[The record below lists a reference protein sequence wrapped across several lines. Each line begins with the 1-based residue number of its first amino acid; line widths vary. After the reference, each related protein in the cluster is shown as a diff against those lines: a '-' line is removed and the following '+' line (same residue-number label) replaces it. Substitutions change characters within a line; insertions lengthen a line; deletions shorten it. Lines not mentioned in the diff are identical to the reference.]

1 MRDKRLS
8 LRAKIFLSLFSIA
21 VVLLIS
27 SIISVMEFRR
37 MSSYISDM
45 VADNIESINA
55 AQKLYDDANSYNLAI
70 LSVIGDET
78 SSMLPGFDETSFS
91 SRLDSLRSSAPNS
104 IVAHL
109 ADSVQYA
116 YAAYMLTSLELED
129 VLVSDFI
136 DTRSWYFERLQ
147 PRYNRLRHDIDALS
161 NSIYDE
167 LENNS
172 VTFQGAF
179 YRSIIP
185 GMVAVAVG
193 LLLVVMLMFFL
204 ESNYIKPVYRILGSL
219 GNYRNFGRDYNYNF
233 DGDDQ
238 LNDLNTSVREL
249 TEENKILRKRISA
262 MKRSFRKKD
271 NA

>member
-136 DTRSWYFERLQ
+136 DTRSWYQQAPPRHRQ
-147 PRYNRLRHDIDALS
+147 PLKRHLRRTRKQFCDL
-161 NSIYDE
+161 
-167 LENNS
+167 
-172 VTFQGAF
+172 
-179 YRSIIP
+179 P
-185 GMVAVAVG
+185 G
-193 LLLVVMLMFFL
+193 
-204 ESNYIKPVYRILGSL
+204 RILQEHHSWNGCSC
-219 GNYRNFGRDYNYNF
+219 GRAAFG
-233 DGDDQ
+233 GDADVLPGIELHQTGLPHTRFAGQ
-238 LNDLNTSVREL
+238 LPQF
-249 TEENKILRKRISA
+249 RKRL
-262 MKRSFRKKD
+262 
-271 NA
+271 

>member
-1 MRDKRLS
+1 MRERRLS
-8 LRAKIFLSLFSIA
+8 LRAKLYLSLCSIA
-21 VVLLIS
+21 LVLLIS

-55 AQKLYDDANSYNLAI
+55 AQKLYDDANAYNLAI

-78 SSMLPGFDETSFS
+78 STSRPGFDESSFS
-91 SRLDSLRSSAPNS
+91 SRLDSLRSSAPNT
-104 IVAHL
+104 IVAHQ

-116 YAAYMLTSLELED
+116 YAAYMLTSFELED
-129 VLVSDFI
+129 VLQSDFI
-136 DTRSWYFERLQ
+136 DTRTWYFERLQ

-161 NSIYDE
+161 SAIYDE
-167 LENNS
+167 LADNS
-172 VTFQGAF
+172 ETFQGAF

-193 LLLVVMLMFFL
+193 LLLVIMLLFFL
-204 ESNYIKPVYRILGSL
+204 ESNYTKPIYRMLSSL
-219 GNYRNFGRDYNYNF
+219 KNYKSLGRDYTYTF

-238 LNDLNTSVREL
+238 LNELNTGIREL
-249 TEENKILRKRISA
+249 TEENGNLRKRISA
-262 MKRSFRKKD
+262 MKLNSKTQSGR
-271 NA
+271 

>member
-1 MRDKRLS
+1 MREKRLS
-8 LRAKIFLSLFSIA
+8 LRAKLILSLCSIA
-21 VVLLIS
+21 MVLLIS
-27 SIISVMEFRR
+27 SIISVLEFRR

-55 AQKLYDDANSYNLAI
+55 AQKLYDDANAYNLAI
-70 LSVIGDET
+70 LSVIGDESST
-78 SSMLPGFDETSFS
+78 SRPGFDEASFS
-91 SRLDSLRSSAPNS
+91 SRLDSLRSSAPNT

-116 YAAYMLTSLELED
+116 YAAYMLTSFELED

-161 NSIYDE
+161 SAIYDE
-167 LENNS
+167 LADNS
-172 VTFQGAF
+172 ETFQGAF

-193 LLLVVMLMFFL
+193 LLLVIMLMFFL
-204 ESNYIKPVYRILGSL
+204 ESNYTKPIYRMLGSL
-219 GNYRNFGRDYNYNF
+219 NNYRNYGRDYTYSF
-233 DGDDQ
+233 DGDDE
-238 LNDLNTSVREL
+238 LSELNTSLREL
-249 TEENKILRKRISA
+249 TEENGVLRKRISA
-262 MKRSFRKKD
+262 MKKA
-271 NA
+271 NAKR